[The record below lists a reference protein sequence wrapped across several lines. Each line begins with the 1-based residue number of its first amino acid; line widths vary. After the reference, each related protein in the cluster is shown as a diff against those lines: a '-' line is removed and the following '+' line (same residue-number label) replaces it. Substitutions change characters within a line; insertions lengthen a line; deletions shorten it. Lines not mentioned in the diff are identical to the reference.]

1 MTEPGT
7 PPLGKK
13 EAKAQAAAAKAYQK
27 SQRNVLARH
36 KILTGLAAL
45 IVVIVASSV
54 ASSSGGGNAITGQKS
69 TVTGSDT
76 STSAP
81 DTSATTS
88 DTSATTPQNAAV
100 GQGLH
105 VTGNEGVDATVVLSS
120 FITATKGPGEGAEAP
135 KNGHYVVGKFLI
147 TDTAGTYNFNLLYL
161 KFQTADGTTYTGL
174 DGNSAYAGFQ
184 PSLSAGSLSAGQK
197 TGGVVAFDVPEV
209 HGIIQL
215 TDPLGGVVG
224 QWTV

>member
-45 IVVIVASSV
+45 IVVIVATSV

-69 TVTGSDT
+69 TVTGSDK
-76 STSAP
+76 STSA
-81 DTSATTS
+81 DTSAT
-88 DTSATTPQNAAV
+88 APQNAAV

-105 VTGNEGVDATVVLSS
+105 VTGNEGVDATVVLS
-120 FITATKGPGEGAEAP
+120 TVTVATKGPGGIAEAP

-147 TDTAGTYNFNLLYL
+147 TDTAGAYNFNPLYL
-161 KFQTADGTTYTGL
+161 KFQSADGTTYGAL
-174 DGNSAYAGFQ
+174 DGNSATAGFE
-184 PSLSAGSLSAGQK
+184 PALSAGSLSAGQK

-209 HGIIQL
+209 HGTIQL